1 MLLVKVIRKG
11 SWEIVGLPQVG
22 AVEEAWK
29 VSAVRTETE
38 KRQEKVSCLV
48 FLEYLVHTGKLGK
61 VRPYRRAKTRLVI
74 DSLQHP
80 AKGKGSQSGDEEKPF

>member
-1 MLLVKVIRKG
+1 MKVIREG
-11 SWEIVGLPQVG
+11 PWEIVGLPQVG

-29 VSAVRTETE
+29 IAVRTE

-48 FLEYLVHTGKLGK
+48 LLEYLVHLGKLGK
-61 VRPYRRAKTRLVI
+61 VRLYKRAKTGLVI

-80 AKGKGSQSGDEEKPF
+80 VKGKGSRSGDEEKPF